1 MQASRHCFPVSKKLG
16 LLLAGAGLSAATS
29 SLRDRTRDMPGL
41 GGCAAAV
48 ISHAALCTLLAC
60 QLVELGPTMHV
71 AVMSGVG
78 ERLLNY
84 KSATSCDD
92 ERICVA
98 VRCARMMHSVSAG
111 WNG

>member
-1 MQASRHCFPVSKKLG
+1 
-16 LLLAGAGLSAATS
+16 
-29 SLRDRTRDMPGL
+29 
-41 GGCAAAV
+41 
-48 ISHAALCTLLAC
+48 
-60 QLVELGPTMHV
+60 MHV

-98 VRCARMMHSVSAG
+98 VRCARVAVTSYGDAQTSPILACFAIFLAIHCVNKQVLDA
-111 WNG
+111 